1 MHPRRTTTAFVG
13 DRNTET
19 HFTAE
24 NPKTRQ
30 GRDTAMTG
38 RVRVRW
44 APQRLPHPAQG
55 FRVRGHPVPQA
66 CCLSTQH
73 RLCIL
78 PEALP
83 VLDRDW
89 LGRFWEQ
96 KFDKWPHTY
105 ETREMI
111 VHRTGEAPDARD
123 EKWV

>member
-66 CCLSTQH
+66 CWEVHS
-73 RLCIL
+73 
-78 PEALP
+78 
-83 VLDRDW
+83 LDRDW